1 MNEKHPNQKAL
12 NGKTDEIKKK
22 KTILICTISELNID
36 TDLYISLLISEEC
49 NTLDE
54 VKSMLTRASSSR
66 CFEKEKK
73 TGIHKMKRKNKQV
86 NQKQRRHFIK
96 FLSYYY
102 YYLR

>member
-73 TGIHKMKRKNKQV
+73 KQE
-86 NQKQRRHFIK
+86 FIK
-96 FLSYYY
+96 
-102 YYLR
+102 